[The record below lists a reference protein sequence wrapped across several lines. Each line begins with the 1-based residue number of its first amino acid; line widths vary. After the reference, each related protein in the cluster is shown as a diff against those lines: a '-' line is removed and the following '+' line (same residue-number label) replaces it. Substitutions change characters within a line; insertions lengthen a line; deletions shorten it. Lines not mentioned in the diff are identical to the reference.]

1 MSAWKTPVKDV
12 SRRYSG
18 GPCWHSFFESTQFLV
33 SAFSPLYSYGQRKND
48 AESRTRKCH
57 SILGIER
64 YNFHTVSDDVEFLR
78 IDEGIASARI

>member
-1 MSAWKTPVKDV
+1 MALACRP
-12 SRRYSG
+12 RR
-18 GPCWHSFFESTQFLV
+18 FLGV
-33 SAFSPLYSYGQRKND
+33 CAAGRTEDDSQQCQLGRRLYGQRKND

-57 SILGIER
+57 SIPGIER